1 MKIYR
6 NFLMVQVY
14 FLTILVAITIS
25 SCSNKDSDKEVK
37 NQLNLVNLT
46 TEYLS
51 DPVGLQTDK
60 PSFGWQ
66 FETNIRDQRQTAYQV
81 LVASNLTA
89 LENNKGDLWNSDK
102 IDSDRS
108 VNIQYEGKP
117 LESRQICYWKVRAWD
132 TNGTVSGWSKP
143 SRFEIALLAK
153 TDWNAK
159 WIGLQT
165 PKKISPLLRKEIELT
180 GQVKSAK
187 VYISGLGLSELYLNG
202 KKISD
207 DVLSPTFTDYDQEV
221 FYRTYDI
228 TSLLK
233 QGPNAIGIMLGN
245 GWFGATKIFFEIG
258 GWKTRPQAILQ
269 MSVTYNDG
277 TEKHFFSDETWK
289 AASGPIG
296 SNELKPGEDY
306 DARLEKPQWNKV
318 GYDDSQW
325 SPVTVFQAP
334 TGRLISQTIP
344 PMKVQATFRP
354 IKITKH
360 ENGGWL
366 FEFDRYFGGWVRLN
380 VKGKAGD
387 KITIHYDLTP
397 SFIQDEKNEKDTYI
411 LKGDPDGEVYEPRF
425 TLHPVRYVR
434 VEGLEAE
441 PTLATLEGREVYSDV
456 DLYGDFSCSNELLN
470 QIHGNIQRSLKVALK
485 GFIAD
490 CLNRELLAYNEPATI
505 SATLATRNF
514 MPDIWT
520 RFAREVQLGSSENGD
535 LSDIVP
541 VLPGMQRESDVS
553 QNSSYPMLIWYL
565 YESHGDQRLLE
576 QHYRTVKAWV
586 DFIGR
591 ELADS
596 THIVKIG
603 WLGEHMLPKS
613 GGEPGFD
620 FFSKE
625 TPREFIWTCDYFQ
638 NVRVLANMS
647 RVLGKKEAE
656 GSYTALAKSIR
667 EKINMEWFNTK
678 TGHYA
683 TGSQTSD
690 ILPLAIGG
698 LVPPENQQQLIEN
711 IARTI
716 RENDGKFKV
725 GHIGLPGFMETLVDH
740 GLGEVVYKAVNT
752 TEYPGW
758 GYMISQGATTVW
770 EGWTPTSV
778 VEEMDNW
785 VYPAEESMMMLAGV
799 GRFFY
804 EGIVGIQEP
813 AFYGTR
819 EFWPGYGQ
827 INIKPHVLG
836 DLTHANATIKTVRG
850 IISSGWKK
858 TDNSFALDVT
868 IPVNATAKVSVPVI
882 GELKNPTITEGGK
895 VVWKEGA
902 FVKGVEGI
910 TGGKQEAGYVSFDT
924 GSGEYRFKMQYNGNE

>member
-6 NFLMVQVY
+6 NILMVQVY

-25 SCSNKDSDKEVK
+25 SCSDKEVK
-37 NQLNLVNLT
+37 NQLKLVNLT

-66 FETNIRDQRQTAYQV
+66 FEANIRDQRQTAYQV
-81 LVASNLTA
+81 LVASNLTE
-89 LENNKGDLWNSDK
+89 LKNNKGDIWNSDK

-108 VNIQYEGKP
+108 FNIQYEGKP

-165 PKKISPLLRKEIELT
+165 PKKISPLLRKEIEVT
-180 GQVKSAK
+180 GEVKSAK
-187 VYISGLGLSELYLNG
+187 VYISGLGWSELYLNG

-207 DVLSPTFTDYDQEV
+207 DVLSPAFTDYNQEV
-221 FYRTYDI
+221 LYRTYDV

-233 QGPNAIGIMLGN
+233 QGSNAIGIMLGN
-245 GWFGATKIFFEIG
+245 GWFSASKIFFEYG

-269 MSVTYNDG
+269 MMVTYEDG
-277 TEKHFFSDETWK
+277 TEKQFLSDETWK

-296 SNELKPGEDY
+296 SNEISAGEDY

-334 TGRLISQTIP
+334 NGRLISQTIP

-387 KITIHYDLTP
+387 KITIHY
-397 SFIQDEKNEKDTYI
+397 EMEEKDTYI
-411 LKGDPDGEVYEPRF
+411 LKGAPEGEVYEPRF

-434 VEGLEAE
+434 VEGLEGE
-441 PTLATLEGREVYSDV
+441 PTLATLEGREVYTDV
-456 DLYGDFSCSNELLN
+456 DLYSDFTCSNDLLN
-470 QIHGNIQRSLKVALK
+470 RIHGNIQRSLKVALK
-485 GFIAD
+485 GIIAD
-490 CLNRELLAYNEPATI
+490 CLHREPIAYNEPNGI
-505 SATLATRNF
+505 FGTLATRNF
-514 MPDIWT
+514 MPELWT
-520 RFAREVQLGSSENGD
+520 RFARDIQLGSSENGD
-535 LSDIVP
+535 LSDVVP
-541 VLPGMQRESDVS
+541 VLQGLKRESDVS
-553 QNSSYPMLIWYL
+553 QNASYPMLIWYL

-603 WLGEHMLPKS
+603 WLGEHMEPKYD
-613 GGEPGFD
+613 GDVPGWK
-620 FFSKE
+620 FFTKE
-625 TPREFIWTCDYFQ
+625 TPKEFIWTCYYYQ

-667 EKINMEWFNTK
+667 EKINMEWLNTK

-698 LVPPENQQQLIEN
+698 IVPLENQQQLIEN

-716 RENDGKFKV
+716 SENGGKLKV
-725 GHIGLPGFMETLVDH
+725 GHVGLPGFMETLVDH
-740 GLGEVVYKAVNT
+740 GLGEVVYNAVNT
-752 TEYPGW
+752 TEFPGW

-770 EGWTPTSV
+770 EGWTRTTV
-778 VEEMDNW
+778 VEEYDNW
-785 VYPAEESMMMLAGV
+785 VYQAEESMIFLVGV
-799 GRFFY
+799 ARFFN
-804 EGIVGIQEP
+804 ESLAGIQEP

-819 EFWPGYGQ
+819 EFEPGYGL
-827 INIKPHVLG
+827 IRIKPHVLG

-882 GELKNPTITEGGK
+882 GGLKNPTITEGGK
-895 VVWKEGA
+895 VVWKDGTY
-902 FVKGVEGI
+902 VKGVEGI
-910 TGGKQEAGYVSFDT
+910 TSGKQEAGYVSFDT
-924 GSGEYRFKMQYNGNE
+924 GSGDYRFKIQ